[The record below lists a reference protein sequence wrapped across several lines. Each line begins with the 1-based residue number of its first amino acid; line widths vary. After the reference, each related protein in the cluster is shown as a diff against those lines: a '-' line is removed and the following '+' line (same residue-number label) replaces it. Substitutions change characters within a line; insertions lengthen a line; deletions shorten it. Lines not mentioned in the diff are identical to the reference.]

1 MMEHGFSSPQ
11 WSGLVEHLTSQGYAL
26 GEVAGRGGMGVVL
39 KARDMH
45 LGRDV
50 AIKAINT
57 NLIGEERAINR
68 FNKEMQT
75 MAQLRHPAIV
85 QVYQGQVAP
94 GGVPYFAMEYCPGPT
109 LADALDRT
117 TQRYSVAQTVKIL
130 SPIASAL
137 DYLHNPDDPGR
148 AGGSLTEPIVHRDI
162 KPANIILQPRGAM
175 LTDFGVSHVADN
187 PRVTQEG
194 HFVGTPRYMAPEM
207 FKPGE
212 DLLAPEPT
220 PASDNYAFA
229 LVALEMVARQQL
241 ANTMS
246 DVAWR
251 GDRPLDYLERV
262 PASEVFTRALDNDPA
277 KRFPTAGAFLEA
289 LEQSRLSTAPRT
301 DPEPDEAS
309 DQAPDQAADTPAT
322 RRRGWKK
329 PVVATVTVAALAA
342 AGGLYVF
349 GGEQPWAAPE
359 APIAAAFPQLVAEHQ
374 GGTGWAGTTCTAG
387 EPEGSQ
393 RAKVSCTG
401 PGVSFVV
408 ADYGS
413 GGQRAAAVP
422 ADGLEEFTSARC
434 AIRSGQLPGASD
446 NAYAVVLEAPRDR
459 YAILVAGP
467 DAQRDRLNLPV
478 C

>member
-1 MMEHGFSSPQ
+1 MERGFSSPE
-11 WSGLVEHLTSQGYAL
+11 WNGLVEHLATQGYEL

-39 KARDMH
+39 KARDVH

-50 AIKAINT
+50 AIKAINA
-57 NLIGEERAINR
+57 NLVDEQRSIDR

-109 LADALDRT
+109 LEDVLERT

-137 DYLHNPDDPGR
+137 DYLHDP
-148 AGGSLTEPIVHRDI
+148 AKPIVHRDI
-162 KPANIILQPRGAM
+162 KPANIILQPGGAM
-175 LTDFGVSHVADN
+175 LTDFGVSHVADTS
-187 PRVTQEG
+187 RVTQEG

-207 FKPGE
+207 FKPGR
-212 DLLAPEPT
+212 DLLAPAPT
-220 PASDNYAFA
+220 PASDNYSFA
-229 LVALEMVARQQL
+229 LVALEMVTRQQL

-262 PASEVFTRALDNDPA
+262 PASEVFTRALGNDPA

-289 LEQSRLSTAPRT
+289 LEQSSLSTAPRT
-301 DPEPDEAS
+301 DPEPDRAP
-309 DQAPDQAADTPAT
+309 DQAPDQAP
-322 RRRGWKK
+322 RHRGWKK

-359 APIAAAFPQLVAEHQ
+359 APIAAAFPQLVADRN
-374 GGTGWAGTTCTAG
+374 GGAGWGGTTCAAG
-387 EPEGSQ
+387 EPEGAQ
-393 RAKVSCTG
+393 RAKVACTG

-422 ADGLEEFTSARC
+422 DDNLEEFTSARC
-434 AIRSGQLPGASD
+434 TIRSGKLPGATED
-446 NAYAVVLEAPRDR
+446 AYAVVLPAPRDR

-467 DAQRDRLNLPV
+467 DAERDRLNLPV